1 MVNKSD
7 LTVIFNY
14 FVASIERVE
23 FRALYEVATSKQP
36 ISLTRH
42 DEDNISIIEM
52 DNDAVSLDWSR
63 FLILYNIIQLL
74 PFDEVNV

>member
-1 MVNKSD
+1 MVNKAD
-7 LTVIFNY
+7 LTVNFNY

-36 ISLTRH
+36 ISLARH

-52 DNDAVSLDWSR
+52 DNDAVSLDWSL
-63 FLILYNIIQLL
+63 FLILYSYCFLMR
-74 PFDEVNV
+74 